1 MVINRD
7 INKVERCNGLLLK
20 TSYELWDPWRPEL
33 EGCSCS
39 NNKLSDKY
47 EPMWDLPLQLD
58 AHKSMRSDKTHPRL
72 LKELADVIV
81 IPLSLFNGLW
91 NLKSYQLT

>member
-1 MVINRD
+1 VGFQSSALED
-7 INKVERCNGLLLK
+7 CNHRNDKFPENSKPVQDLL
-20 TSYELWDPWRPEL
+20 
-33 EGCSCS
+33 
-39 NNKLSDKY
+39 
-47 EPMWDLPLQLD
+47 LQLD

-81 IPLSLFNGLW
+81 IPLSLYNGLL